1 MKLRIGVHYD
11 LRPPGPVEPDLA
23 ALTEHAAAVEAAGGD
38 VVWVAERPTEPDAWV
53 AAAMP
58 VCAALAVTTERVR
71 LGTAV
76 LPLLLH
82 HPLRVAEDAAT
93 LDALSGG
100 RFELGVGLGGDRAAL
115 SGFGIAGGGRPE
127 RLEEALELVQA
138 AWRGP
143 LEFAGRYFQAQGIEV
158 VPRPVQPGGPPVWV
172 GAGAPSAQR
181 RAARL
186 GAGLIL
192 AAGTSPEPYL
202 SFWAGSGRDLAAA
215 RIAVLLSGAALR
227 APIAAVE
234 QWLAGLPV
242 AAEAAQVDAVLCVHE
257 AGAGLGEVLDAVDAL
272 NEAHATRHERI
283 YSSLSPEGS

>member
-1 MKLRIGVHYD
+1 MKVRIGVHYD
-11 LRPPGPVEPDLA
+11 LRRAAREEPDLA
-23 ALTEHAAAVEAAGGD
+23 ALVEHAAAVEAAGGD

-58 VCAALAVTTERVR
+58 VCAALAVGTERVR

-115 SGFGIAGGGRPE
+115 SGFGIAGGERGGR
-127 RLEEALELVQA
+127 LDEALELVRA

-143 LEFAGRYFQAQGIEV
+143 LEFEGRYFQVEGIEV

-172 GAGAPSAQR
+172 GAGAPAAQR

-186 GAGLIL
+186 GAGLVLTAGSSPAPYLEAWSDAGRDRSAARL
-192 AAGTSPEPYL
+192 AA
-202 SFWAGSGRDLAAA
+202 
-215 RIAVLLSGAALR
+215 LLPGAALR
-227 APIAAVE
+227 EPVAAVE
-234 QWLAGLPV
+234 KWLAELPA
-242 AAEAAQVDAVLCVHE
+242 AAEVAQVDAVLCVRDPGTDLE
-257 AGAGLGEVLDAVDAL
+257 EVLTAVVAL
-272 NEAHATRHERI
+272 NDAHEIRRDRI
-283 YSSLSPEGS
+283 